1 MSILLQNQ
9 NRLPTYTESRW
20 NQYIEEAPLEIRDEF
35 PQPEDD
41 MYTTD
46 GSVFNRS
53 KKRKWNTSRYNTCRN
68 NIWYIQPLKYNT
80 LCVIN

>member
-1 MSILLQNQ
+1 MKHLVCLSLVLHLSYCLLMSILLQNQ

-20 NQYIEEAPLEIRDEF
+20 NQYIEEAPSEIHDEF

-46 GSVFNRS
+46 GSVFHRS
-53 KKRKWNTSRYNTCRN
+53 KKRKRNTSR
-68 NIWYIQPLKYNT
+68 
-80 LCVIN
+80 